1 MLQEENSNEIE
12 LEDKCIKQ
20 QKCYNRSS
28 VGFRFT
34 SGVVPQKKEE

>member
-1 MLQEENSNEIE
+1 M
-12 LEDKCIKQ
+12 KQ

-34 SGVVPQKKEE
+34 SGVVPQKKEEEEEEYVLDIFRT